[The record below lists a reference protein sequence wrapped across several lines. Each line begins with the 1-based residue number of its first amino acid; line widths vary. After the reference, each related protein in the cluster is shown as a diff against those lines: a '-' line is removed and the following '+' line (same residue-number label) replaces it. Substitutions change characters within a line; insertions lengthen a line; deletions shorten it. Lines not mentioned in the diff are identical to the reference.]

1 MPQLLAPGSTARV
14 ETGLNTFLTYG
25 SADLEPGSCLLDY
38 RRCEFT
44 DARPSMILARLA
56 MTVSNEGRRAQ
67 PPTLRPLVS
76 VQAVVNYYNAGHK
89 VLTRM
94 FAVEDS
100 HWCASMIP
108 GIEATGI
115 PLPLGGTS
123 NHLRSAQLSEL
134 DGWDP
139 WNVNEG
145 ADLGATRQ
153 YAWIPNGVHRLD
165 HVGAS
170 LFQGLSVDQAAG
182 RVGQRLYDDGR
193 REYASSP
200 GVCAAHLSR
209 GAVGMIGLIART
221 PLTNLSYSL
230 VRGFTIITSVGVC
243 LIGVQCRAGLLALGW
258 ATMLLGNAG

>member
-1 MPQLLAPGSTARV
+1 MPRELLAGRVPQLLAPGLTARV
-14 ETGLNTFLTYG
+14 ETGLNTCLTYG

-44 DARPSMILARLA
+44 DARPSMILVRLA

-76 VQAVVNYYNAGHK
+76 VQTAVNYYNAGHK

-108 GIEATGI
+108 GIEVSGI

-139 WNVNEG
+139 WNVTG
-145 ADLGATRQ
+145 ALTWGYAT
-153 YAWIPNGVHRLD
+153 VC
-165 HVGAS
+165 
-170 LFQGLSVDQAAG
+170 VDSDWG
-182 RVGQRLYDDGR
+182 SSTRPRGCKPVPRSQRGSKVIWLR
-193 REYASSP
+193 P
-200 GVCAAHLSR
+200 
-209 GAVGMIGLIART
+209 
-221 PLTNLSYSL
+221 P
-230 VRGFTIITSVGVC
+230 
-243 LIGVQCRAGLLALGW
+243 
-258 ATMLLGNAG
+258 